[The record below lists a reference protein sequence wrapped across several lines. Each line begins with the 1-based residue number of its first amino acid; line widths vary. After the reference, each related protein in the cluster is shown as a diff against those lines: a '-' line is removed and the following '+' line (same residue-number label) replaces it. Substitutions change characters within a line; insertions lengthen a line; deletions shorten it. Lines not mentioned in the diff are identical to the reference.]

1 MAFQKGN
8 SNGVTTGKSHKEG
21 GIPMEVKSTGQ
32 KIELEGGEGVINKR
46 NMASEKTYEFE
57 GEEKTICEIASD
69 INSADGNGVKID
81 CDDITGRKYKYNKGG
96 ILNEYEEESFIEWFE
111 DGNVIQNQDGTY
123 STQDAQYRNRL
134 KDINEVKKYFYNEF
148 IKGQYNK
155 GGMVDLFEEYEQQP
169 PNVRAIYDKYQ
180 DKIIDGDFDYSDSAD
195 FLKEMES
202 IGYTFE
208 YGLDNESYGLRPIDV
223 PLNQLEGYEDFADGG
238 VVPNDS
244 VIANYYGYK
253 AYNLKDYEMDNL
265 RMAYIRDVLEPH
277 KEKKKL
283 DKINR
288 EKEVKV
294 RLSDEYDSLLKQYGS
309 ADTIAELYDLDLRD
323 GRTDEELKKEWI
335 DYRWK
340 VYPYKYADGGDIK
353 HPFAPDLTKSH
364 REKIMGAYSGNYADG
379 GKLEP
384 TIEELK
390 ERERKSQEDFKRLWS
405 GFKRNVAQS
414 FGGTYRPSNEET
426 NNYIEEYNKQKHNV
440 KARRKFEMGGMT
452 YEPHNVF
459 VEFENDFTADIYTMS
474 GQYEGDTL
482 FKRNKMYN
490 MVFLNNKGNSTALQF
505 PNSDLYVM
513 IPNSEFMISGFD
525 SKYADGGSVKP
536 YSKYT
541 LSENDKEAIEL
552 LRSDVRDYSVRQ
564 LEKLASFKGV
574 NVVNQL
580 SETLINKIYGLMFKN
595 HNIDNPIKKLY
606 IHNVGIGK
614 LLKQSPVFLDEVI
627 VNHSDNLY
635 GNIES
640 EICFITNMTTYNN
653 KKVSDYTNIGLSDV
667 NAIVCCCEHTDP
679 KNDEVINL
687 LDEVKNNAIGVGISE
702 FTSQIKLMEFIEEIQ
717 DAVNKSKT
725 KFATINEGITN
736 RGVITLIYTITK
748 I

>member
-1 MAFQKGN
+1 
-8 SNGVTTGKSHKEG
+8 
-21 GIPMEVKSTGQ
+21 
-32 KIELEGGEGVINKR
+32 
-46 NMASEKTYEFE
+46 
-57 GEEKTICEIASD
+57 
-69 INSADGNGVKID
+69 
-81 CDDITGRKYKYNKGG
+81 
-96 ILNEYEEESFIEWFE
+96 
-111 DGNVIQNQDGTY
+111 
-123 STQDAQYRNRL
+123 
-134 KDINEVKKYFYNEF
+134 
-148 IKGQYNK
+148 
-155 GGMVDLFEEYEQQP
+155 
-169 PNVRAIYDKYQ
+169 
-180 DKIIDGDFDYSDSAD
+180 
-195 FLKEMES
+195 
-202 IGYTFE
+202 
-208 YGLDNESYGLRPIDV
+208 
-223 PLNQLEGYEDFADGG
+223 
-238 VVPNDS
+238 
-244 VIANYYGYK
+244 
-253 AYNLKDYEMDNL
+253 
-265 RMAYIRDVLEPH
+265 
-277 KEKKKL
+277 
-283 DKINR
+283 
-288 EKEVKV
+288 
-294 RLSDEYDSLLKQYGS
+294 
-309 ADTIAELYDLDLRD
+309 
-323 GRTDEELKKEWI
+323 
-335 DYRWK
+335 
-340 VYPYKYADGGDIK
+340 
-353 HPFAPDLTKSH
+353 
-364 REKIMGAYSGNYADG
+364 
-379 GKLEP
+379 
-384 TIEELK
+384 
-390 ERERKSQEDFKRLWS
+390 
-405 GFKRNVAQS
+405 
-414 FGGTYRPSNEET
+414 
-426 NNYIEEYNKQKHNV
+426 
-440 KARRKFEMGGMT
+440 
-452 YEPHNVF
+452 
-459 VEFENDFTADIYTMS
+459 
-474 GQYEGDTL
+474 
-482 FKRNKMYN
+482 
-490 MVFLNNKGNSTALQF
+490 
-505 PNSDLYVM
+505 
-513 IPNSEFMISGFD
+513 MISGFD

-552 LRSDVRDYSVRQ
+552 LRSNVRDYSVRQ

>member
-134 KDINEVKKYFYNEF
+134 KDINELKKYFYNEF

-208 YGLDNESYGLRPIDV
+208 YGLDNEPYGLRPIDV
-223 PLNQLEGYEDFADGG
+223 PLNQLEGYEDF
-238 VVPNDS
+238 
-244 VIANYYGYK
+244 
-253 AYNLKDYEMDNL
+253 
-265 RMAYIRDVLEPH
+265 
-277 KEKKKL
+277 
-283 DKINR
+283 
-288 EKEVKV
+288 
-294 RLSDEYDSLLKQYGS
+294 
-309 ADTIAELYDLDLRD
+309 
-323 GRTDEELKKEWI
+323 
-335 DYRWK
+335 
-340 VYPYKYADGGDIK
+340 ADGGDIK

-426 NNYIEEYNKQKHNV
+426 NNYIEEYNKQKHNL
-440 KARRKFEMGGMT
+440 KARKKFEMGGMT

-459 VEFENDFTADIYTMS
+459 VEFENDFTTDIYTMS

-525 SKYADGGSVKP
+525 SKYAEGGSIKP
-536 YSKYT
+536 YSKYS

-580 SETLINKIYGLMFKN
+580 SETLINKVYGLMFKN